1 MRIFAALSLL
11 AVPGIASADAPAPCE
26 EAVCNLD
33 TLAPY
38 FAKLTAAREGRD
50 HTPVHIV
57 QIGDS
62 HTAGDVLTG
71 SWRALL
77 QAQMGGGGRGI
88 LPPGRPYD
96 GYITRGITASM
107 SSGWRIATTF
117 GKGSAAPRPPL
128 GLSSYSLT
136 ATQAGATMGLVADAA
151 MMFDRFVLCGIAGP
165 DAGQVAVRTGT
176 EAEQR
181 IDFAADIITPVCHT
195 MRVGSVQSS
204 VSVTSLDRPV
214 TITSWATF
222 RDADQN
228 GGGGVTLSNLG
239 VVGSQLVHFGR
250 TDDAVLTE
258 ELRAYAPDLIILAF
272 GTNEGFAPRF
282 DADGYEEVLRGQV
295 GRIRRLANDVPI
307 LLLGAPDALSRNTA
321 LRNNAPGVVVGC
333 PEPEGPATRAAPLF
347 APPALGRVRAIQR
360 KVASELGLAYWD
372 WQARMG
378 GPCSAARWAAAVP
391 AMMRGDHVHFR
402 DAGGAMLAQ
411 ALQDDLNH
419 AMEAK

>member
-1 MRIFAALSLL
+1 VLL
-11 AVPGIASADAPAPCE
+11 TVPGAASADAPAPCE
-26 EAVCNLD
+26 EAVCNFD

-38 FAKLTAAREGRD
+38 FAKLATAREG
-50 HTPVHIV
+50 HGHVPVHII

-71 SWRALL
+71 SWRTLL
-77 QAQMGGGGRGI
+77 QAQMGGGGRGV

-107 SSGWRIATTF
+107 SSGWRIAATF

-136 ATQAGATMGLVADAA
+136 ATVPGATMGLIADAA
-151 MMFDRFVLCGIAGP
+151 MMFDRFVLCGITGPNAG
-165 DAGQVAVRTGT
+165 AMAVRAGV
-176 EAEQR
+176 EPEQR
-181 IDFAADIITPVCHT
+181 IDFAADMTAPMCRT
-195 MRVGSVQSS
+195 MRLASAQSS
-204 VSVTSLDRPV
+204 VRVTSLDRPV

-222 RDADQN
+222 HDTS
-228 GGGGVTLSNLG
+228 GVTLSNLG

-250 TDDAVLTE
+250 TDDAVLAE
-258 ELRAYAPDLIILAF
+258 ELKAYAPDLIVLAF

-282 DADGYEEVLRGQV
+282 EAAVYQEVLRGQIDRV
-295 GRIRRLANDVPI
+295 RGLASGVPI
-307 LLLGAPDALSRNTA
+307 LLLGTPDALSRNPA
-321 LRNNAPGVVVGC
+321 LRNNTSGVPVDCAG
-333 PEPEGPATRAAPLF
+333 ATGTAPLF
-347 APPALGRVRAIQR
+347 APPALAAVRAVQR

-391 AMMRGDHVHFR
+391 PMTRGDHVHFR
-402 DAGGAMLAQ
+402 DAGGAVLAQ

-419 AMEAK
+419 AMEAQ